1 MWLPNTL
8 VLGLKRMRLTFS
20 DNNAW
25 PSINRPSDNFCSD
38 IFPAPELIDP
48 SSSQPRLQKLLSTIS
63 LMHSHSE
70 AKTAPSEKRLNL
82 VDRAFKSA
90 DSFVNHAS
98 GLNAKP
104 QLEDLL
110 VAVAEI
116 PPCKLL
122 LPRLDGGHDSLTH
135 LSRLHTDLCHRCTGF
150 AR

>member
-1 MWLPNTL
+1 
-8 VLGLKRMRLTFS
+8 MRLTFS

-25 PSINRPSDNFCSD
+25 PSINRPSDYFCSD
-38 IFPAPELIDP
+38 VFPAPELIDP
-48 SSSQPRLQKLLSTIS
+48 SSSQLKTAELLSTIS
-63 LMHSHSE
+63 FMHSHSE

-90 DSFVNHAS
+90 DSFVNRAS

-110 VAVAEI
+110 TEI
-116 PPCKLL
+116 PSCKLL
-122 LPRLDGGHDSLTH
+122 LPRLDGGSII
-135 LSRLHTDLCHRCTGF
+135 